1 MPARLR
7 VALLVL
13 ALLLVTQHFWLFP
26 EGVLPSPSRD
36 LKVLLLPALMARE
49 QVRAGEVPWTSPW
62 FSREPNL
69 ANPLWGL
76 LYPPMA
82 LLAALPAPLS
92 LRVYVVLHLL
102 IGLLAMRT
110 LLAALVRRPVVAD
123 WGALVYACTGP
134 WGSHLTC
141 YHLEL
146 LASLAWLPL
155 VAYAWLRLS
164 RSDGGRDAW
173 RPALLLAVLMAGLVY
188 SGAMYALLFAALCI
202 LVASGTLLLARDA
215 SWRQLRWVGA
225 AALAAV
231 VLSAPKL
238 VPSLLNAGRARPAF
252 TSLEP
257 RPFLSGLVMAT
268 EAWWTPGRG
277 VWDSM
282 AGGSGYVSLAVLIL
296 AAYGVSAWWRN
307 GRSGRGLGLLLCAAL
322 LVYWGF
328 GLPPFGIPAPL
339 VGFRAGSR
347 VLLCLC
353 GMIVIAAAVGL
364 DALLA
369 EDQRAARPVVAL
381 ALVAL
386 AVSALLVLLRGLPDL
401 AGWLGATDRQ
411 LVVLRGFPWRLWPG
425 VALGLAAVLLVV
437 LAWWNARTL
446 PRRAL
451 VLALT
456 SLLSLAPV
464 TAIDALLYES
474 DPQRED
480 TLLALREQV
489 AGRVVGLAG
498 FSERDIQDRV
508 SYVLTGHTHLLNPGY
523 SSLGQDVS
531 PGWLAR
537 LEYVVSGR
545 RISGDLEL
553 PRTWFPWDTLG
564 AVPAERLALVGR
576 YATEDPF
583 TRNDL
588 PATQR
593 VADLPAEPDTATL
606 WLYRVSSPER

>member
-1 MPARLR
+1 
-7 VALLVL
+7 
-13 ALLLVTQHFWLFP
+13 
-26 EGVLPSPSRD
+26 
-36 LKVLLLPALMARE
+36 
-49 QVRAGEVPWTSPW
+49 
-62 FSREPNL
+62 
-69 ANPLWGL
+69 
-76 LYPPMA
+76 
-82 LLAALPAPLS
+82 
-92 LRVYVVLHLL
+92 
-102 IGLLAMRT
+102 
-110 LLAALVRRPVVAD
+110 
-123 WGALVYACTGP
+123 
-134 WGSHLTC
+134 
-141 YHLEL
+141 
-146 LASLAWLPL
+146 
-155 VAYAWLRLS
+155 
-164 RSDGGRDAW
+164 
-173 RPALLLAVLMAGLVY
+173 
-188 SGAMYALLFAALCI
+188 
-202 LVASGTLLLARDA
+202 
-215 SWRQLRWVGA
+215 
-225 AALAAV
+225 
-231 VLSAPKL
+231 
-238 VPSLLNAGRARPAF
+238 
-252 TSLEP
+252 
-257 RPFLSGLVMAT
+257 
-268 EAWWTPGRG
+268 
-277 VWDSM
+277 
-282 AGGSGYVSLAVLIL
+282 
-296 AAYGVSAWWRN
+296 
-307 GRSGRGLGLLLCAAL
+307 
-322 LVYWGF
+322 
-328 GLPPFGIPAPL
+328 
-339 VGFRAGSR
+339 
-347 VLLCLC
+347 
-353 GMIVIAAAVGL
+353 MIVIAAAVGL

-508 SYVLTGHTHLLNPGY
+508 SCVLAGHTHLLNPGY